1 MLGLALVVAFFASA
15 IFAHVFATHAPLAM
29 DIPNRLSGPTAEH
42 WAGTDQLG
50 RDTYTRVL
58 YGGRVALQVA
68 AVGVSVSLA
77 AGLLLGMLA
86 GFGPQW
92 LDNLL
97 LLLFDSIRSF
107 PTVVLALAAV
117 ALLGPSLELV
127 LTIVIVTSIPGYARL
142 TRTSTLAL
150 KNTEFILAERSL
162 GAGTWRILSRHVL
175 PNVIGPLLILAA
187 MDVPVVVTIE
197 AGLSFLGLG
206 VQPPTASW
214 GTILNEGY
222 LIIRDTPWM
231 VVAGGIPLVL
241 TTLGFTFLGE
251 ALRDVFDPRLRKGG
265 GPVPVKWPCPCIA
278 AAEAVRLSLH
288 AVVPACKIVSRGHPQ
303 VQLWAGPDSRRRS
316 SSDASAAASSSPV
329 RLDDPA

>member
-1 MLGLALVVAFFASA
+1 MSASRSDPRIPDPAPAAGAERDRSVTREKLLLFLRNPTGMLGLALVVMFFASA

-77 AGLLLGMLA
+77 AGLILGMLA

-127 LTIVIVTSIPGYARL
+127 LAIVIVTSIPGYARL

-162 GAGTWRILSRHVL
+162 GAGTWRILNRHIM

-251 ALRDVFDPRLRKGG
+251 ALRDVFDPRLRKG
-265 GPVPVKWPCPCIA
+265 
-278 AAEAVRLSLH
+278 R
-288 AVVPACKIVSRGHPQ
+288 
-303 VQLWAGPDSRRRS
+303 
-316 SSDASAAASSSPV
+316 
-329 RLDDPA
+329 

>member
-1 MLGLALVVAFFASA
+1 MPAPASSTTAPERAFSVRREKLALFLRNPQGMMGLFLVIMFFASA
-15 IFAHVFATHAPLAM
+15 IFAPFFATHDPFAM
-29 DIPNRLSGPTAEH
+29 DIPNRLSGPSAAH

-58 YGGRVALQVA
+58 YGGRVALEVA
-68 AVGVSVSLA
+68 AIGVSVSLII
-77 AGLLLGMLA
+77 GLVLGMIA
-86 GFGPQW
+86 GFGPSW

-97 LLLFDSIRSF
+97 LLLFDAIRSF
-107 PTVVLALAAV
+107 PTVILALAAV
-117 ALLGPSLELV
+117 ALLGPSLKLV
-127 LTIVIVTSIPGYARL
+127 LAIVIITSIPGYARL
-142 TRTSTLAL
+142 ARTSTLAL
-150 KNTEFILAERSL
+150 KRTEFILAERSL
-162 GAGTWRILSRHVL
+162 GASTPRILARHIM

-214 GTILNEGY
+214 GTVLNEGY

-251 ALRDVFDPRLRKGG
+251 ALRDIFDPKLRKG
-265 GPVPVKWPCPCIA
+265 
-278 AAEAVRLSLH
+278 R
-288 AVVPACKIVSRGHPQ
+288 
-303 VQLWAGPDSRRRS
+303 
-316 SSDASAAASSSPV
+316 
-329 RLDDPA
+329 

>member
-1 MLGLALVVAFFASA
+1 MSATRSESRVPDTAAGIGPERERSVSREKLALFLRNPTGMLGLTLVIMFFASA
-15 IFAHVFATHAPLAM
+15 IFAHVFATHDPFAM
-29 DIPNRLSGPTAEH
+29 DIPNRLSGPTAAH

-50 RDTYTRVL
+50 RDTFTRVL

-68 AVGVSVSLA
+68 AVGVSVSLV
-77 AGLLLGMLA
+77 AGLILGMLA
-86 GFGPQW
+86 GFGPAW

-97 LLLFDSIRSF
+97 LLVFDSIRSF

-127 LTIVIVTSIPGYARL
+127 LAIVIVTSIPGYGRL
-142 TRTSTLAL
+142 VRTSTLAL

-162 GAGTWRILSRHVL
+162 GAGTWRILAHHIM

-251 ALRDVFDPRLRKGG
+251 ALRDVFDPRLRKG
-265 GPVPVKWPCPCIA
+265 
-278 AAEAVRLSLH
+278 R
-288 AVVPACKIVSRGHPQ
+288 
-303 VQLWAGPDSRRRS
+303 
-316 SSDASAAASSSPV
+316 
-329 RLDDPA
+329 

>member
-1 MLGLALVVAFFASA
+1 MSEIHSDPPAAEAAPAEASYSVTREKWGLFLRNPMGMFGLILVIMFFASA
-15 IFAHVFATHAPLAM
+15 IFAPFFATHDPLAL
-29 DIPNRLSGPTAEH
+29 DIPARMAGPSVDH

-50 RDTYTRVL
+50 RDTYSRVL
-58 YGGRVALQVA
+58 YGGRVALKVA
-68 AVGVSVSLA
+68 MIGVSTALIT
-77 AGLLLGMLA
+77 GLILGMMA
-86 GFGPQW
+86 GFGPRW

-97 LLLFDSIRSF
+97 LLVFDTIRSF

-117 ALLGPSLELV
+117 ALLGPSMELV
-127 LTIVIVTSIPGYARL
+127 LAIVIVTTIPGYARL
-142 TRTSTLAL
+142 ARTSTLAL

-162 GAGTWRILSRHVL
+162 GASTPRILLKHIM

-231 VVAGGIPLVL
+231 VIAGGIPLVL

-251 ALRDVFDPRLRKGG
+251 ALRDVFDPKLR
-265 GPVPVKWPCPCIA
+265 
-278 AAEAVRLSLH
+278 
-288 AVVPACKIVSRGHPQ
+288 RG
-303 VQLWAGPDSRRRS
+303 R
-316 SSDASAAASSSPV
+316 
-329 RLDDPA
+329 